1 METVLVYSLIT
12 ISILYLII
20 KKSKSV
26 MQADLKEGHKIGIL
40 AIFNFM
46 IYCLLQYSYGFI
58 QWTIRL
64 NKFHRYPY
72 KNPFCMLVIIYCI
85 ISFIIL
91 GTYYIKYRKNEYGI
105 AKTVLFL
112 FIIHILAILLVIFFS
127 PINYFF

>member
-1 METVLVYSLIT
+1 MENILVYSLIT
-12 ISILYLII
+12 ITVLYLII
-20 KKSKSV
+20 RVSKLV
-26 MQADLKEGHKIGIL
+26 IHADLGEWCKTSIL
-40 AIFNFM
+40 AVSNFM

-91 GTYYIKYRKNEYGI
+91 GTHFIKYEKNEYGI
-105 AKTVLFL
+105 KKTVLFL
-112 FIIHILAILLVIFFS
+112 FVIHILAILLVIFFS
-127 PINYFF
+127 PFNNWF